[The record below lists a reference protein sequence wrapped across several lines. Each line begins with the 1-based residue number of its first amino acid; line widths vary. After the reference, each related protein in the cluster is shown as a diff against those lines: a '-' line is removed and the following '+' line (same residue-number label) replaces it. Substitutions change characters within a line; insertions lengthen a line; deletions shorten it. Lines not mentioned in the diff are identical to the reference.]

1 MVLRETASIGPQPDH
16 RAPWSSDPA
25 ACNRSY
31 VLAGVRA
38 GIIALGL
45 LVMLTLIVLL

>member
-1 MVLRETASIGPQPDH
+1 MRETAPIGPQPG
-16 RAPWSSDPA
+16 RAGAGSADPA

-45 LVMLTLIVLL
+45 LVMLTLVVLL